1 MNASRMANRETFIKI
16 MSQVNRPGVKELLN
30 WLEGTDFYSAP
41 ASTRFHGSYPGGL
54 VEHTLNVAYE
64 LRDLVK
70 YYEIEGIPKDS
81 IIIVALAH
89 DFCKINTY
97 EETIVNV
104 PPQRT
109 QSGKWEQKQGYKKS
123 EYFKLG
129 HGAKSLSILQ
139 DFIKLEDYEKE
150 AIYWHMGAYD
160 ISTLSSTNNLYDVFA
175 ENKLA
180 FLLHIA
186 DMTSTYIIESD
197 EEE

>member
-1 MNASRMANRETFIKI
+1 MSRMSNREQFINI
-16 MSQVNRPGVKELLN
+16 MKQVKRPGVDKLLD

-54 VEHTLNVAYE
+54 VYHTLNVVYE
-64 LRDLVK
+64 LRELVK
-70 YYEIEGIPKDS
+70 FYEVEGIPKES

-97 EETIVNV
+97 EEIMVNV
-104 PPQRT
+104 PPQRSNT
-109 QSGKWEQKQGYKKS
+109 GKWEQQLGYKKN
-123 EYFKLG
+123 ELLKLG

-139 DFIKLEDYEKE
+139 DFITLEDYEKE
-150 AIYWHMGAYD
+150 AIFWHMGAYD
-160 ISTLSSTNNLYDVFA
+160 TGVLSSMHDLYDVFE

-186 DMTSTYIIESD
+186 DMVATYITESKGG
-197 EEE
+197 EE

>member
-1 MNASRMANRETFIKI
+1 MTRMTNREQFINI
-16 MSQVNRPGVKELLN
+16 MSQVKRDGIIDLLD
-30 WLEGTDFYSAP
+30 WLDTTDFYSAP

-54 VEHTLNVAYE
+54 VVHTLNVAYE
-64 LRDLVK
+64 LRELIKFYD
-70 YYEIEGIPKDS
+70 IQGIPKDS

-97 EETIVNV
+97 QETMVNV

-109 QSGKWEQKQGYKKS
+109 ESGKWEQKLGYKKS
-123 EYFKLG
+123 EYCKLG

-160 ISTLSSTNNLYDVFA
+160 ISTLSSINNLYDVFE

-180 FLLHIA
+180 FLLHMA
-186 DMTSTYIIESD
+186 DMVATYIVETKGED
-197 EEE
+197 K